1 MFQACAAS
9 AKIPMQEKEHVQAI
23 VWAVEFATFIT
34 ALAIAVFI
42 WRLSKRDGKKHRNG
56 KAPKPD

>member
-9 AKIPMQEKEHVQAI
+9 AKMSMQEKEHVQTL
-23 VWAVEFATFIT
+23 VWAVEFVTFIT
-34 ALAIAVFI
+34 VLAIAVFI
-42 WRLSKRDGKKHRNG
+42 WRLSKRDGKRQRNG